1 MKLKNICFGIVCTV
15 ALVGCTDKM
24 DYHEY
29 TNYGKEYVFSDFGRT
44 AAFVNNIYS
53 YLDYDLLGTTSL
65 ASACDEA
72 EMALNYSNVLDYT
85 NGNWTA
91 LNPKSQWNYYTPIR
105 AANYFLENGLNLE
118 FSDLILNQ
126 DYEAQMKRYGRYQY
140 EVRLLRAYYYFLL
153 VRAYGDV
160 PFTTKVLT
168 EAEAN
173 SLERT
178 PASQVFDF
186 IISECDVVAP
196 QLPVDYSKLDND
208 AAGGTNPEAGRVTRG
223 AALALKARASLYC
236 ASKLFNDSENR
247 DLYKRAATASLDVIN
262 YCGENNITLGKYT
275 DLWGADN
282 WKASEMIFVR
292 RVGDTDD
299 PERTNF
305 PIGMENAKSGNCP
318 TQTLVDAY
326 EMKNGGEPNQKDP
339 YTGRDPR
346 FAMTIA
352 VNGDKWPNTNPNPL
366 EIYTGGRDA
375 APVPYAT
382 PTGYYV
388 KKYVDGATDISAS
401 TSSGGKR
408 HSWITFRL
416 GEFLLNYAEATF
428 KYFGSADIKD
438 AELTMTAREAVN
450 KVRKRTGV
458 DMPDFPEG
466 MSSSDF
472 WSRYKN
478 ERMVELA
485 FEGHRFWDVRRWKEG
500 GFTSIGRMLI
510 TKNSDDSFTYT
521 RSIKALVWD
530 DKMYFYPIPD
540 SEIRKNPNLKQNPGY
555 RFCRCHADVR
565 HVSG

>member
-186 IISECDVVAP
+186 IISECDAVAP

-352 VNGDKWPNTNPNPL
+352 VNGDKCPNTNPNPL

-540 SEIRKNPNLKQNPGY
+540 SEIRKNPNLKQNPGW
-555 RFCRCHADVR
+555 DK
-565 HVSG
+565 

>member
-186 IISECDVVAP
+186 IISECDAVAP

-416 GEFLLNYAEATF
+416 GEFLLDYAEATF

-540 SEIRKNPNLKQNPGY
+540 SEIRKNPNLKQNPGW
-555 RFCRCHADVR
+555 DK
-565 HVSG
+565 

>member
-178 PASQVFDF
+178 PASQVFDL
-186 IISECDVVAP
+186 IISECDAVAP

-540 SEIRKNPNLKQNPGY
+540 SEIRKNPNLKQNPGW
-555 RFCRCHADVR
+555 DK
-565 HVSG
+565 

>member
-186 IISECDVVAP
+186 IISECDAVAP

-401 TSSGGKR
+401 TSSGSKR

-540 SEIRKNPNLKQNPGY
+540 SEIRKNPNLKQNPGW
-555 RFCRCHADVR
+555 DK
-565 HVSG
+565 

>member
-339 YTGRDPR
+339 YTGRDPL

-500 GFTSIGRMLI
+500 GFTSIGRMLSS
-510 TKNSDDSFTYT
+510 KNADDSFTYT

-540 SEIRKNPNLKQNPGY
+540 SEIRKNPNLKQNPGW
-555 RFCRCHADVR
+555 DK
-565 HVSG
+565 

>member
-126 DYEAQMKRYGRYQY
+126 DYEVQMKRYGRYQY

-540 SEIRKNPNLKQNPGY
+540 SEIRKNPNLKQNPGW
-555 RFCRCHADVR
+555 DK
-565 HVSG
+565 

>member
-53 YLDYDLLGTTSL
+53 YLDLLGTTSL

-186 IISECDVVAP
+186 IISECDAVAP

-208 AAGGTNPEAGRVTRG
+208 AAGTNPEAGRVTRG

-540 SEIRKNPNLKQNPGY
+540 SEIRKNPNLKQNPGW
-555 RFCRCHADVR
+555 DK
-565 HVSG
+565 

>member
-91 LNPKSQWNYYTPIR
+91 RNPKSQWNYYTPIR

-186 IISECDVVAP
+186 IISECDAVAP

-540 SEIRKNPNLKQNPGY
+540 SEIRKNPNLKQNPGW
-555 RFCRCHADVR
+555 DK
-565 HVSG
+565 

>member
-500 GFTSIGRMLI
+500 GFTSIGIMLI

-540 SEIRKNPNLKQNPGY
+540 SEIRKNPNLKQNPGW
-555 RFCRCHADVR
+555 DK
-565 HVSG
+565 

>member
-1 MKLKNICFGIVCTV
+1 MKLKNICFGIFCTV

-186 IISECDVVAP
+186 IISECDAVAP

-540 SEIRKNPNLKQNPGY
+540 SEIRKNPNLKQNPGW
-555 RFCRCHADVR
+555 DK
-565 HVSG
+565 

>member
-186 IISECDVVAP
+186 IISECDAVAP

-416 GEFLLNYAEATF
+416 GEFLLNYAEAMNEWKGPDET
-428 KYFGSADIKD
+428 
-438 AELTMTAREAVN
+438 AEGCPLTARQVLNMVRDCADMKHIDANGEEFTA
-450 KVRKRTGV
+450 KVR
-458 DMPDFPEG
+458 
-466 MSSSDF
+466 
-472 WSRYKN
+472 Y
-478 ERMVELA
+478 ERRIELA
-485 FEGHRFWDVRRWKEG
+485 FEGHRFYDIRRWKIAGLDEVRNLYG
-500 GFTSIGRMLI
+500 VKI
-510 TKNSDDSFTYT
+510 TKNGTSLSYQ
-521 RSIKALVWD
+521 KVLLQKMYWD
-530 DKMYFYPIPD
+530 DKMYLFPYPQNEIYMNPD
-540 SEIRKNPNLKQNPGY
+540 LGQNPGWNN
-555 RFCRCHADVR
+555 
-565 HVSG
+565 GN

>member
-105 AANYFLENGLNLE
+105 AANYFLENCLNLE

-186 IISECDVVAP
+186 IISECDAVAP

-540 SEIRKNPNLKQNPGY
+540 SEIRKNPNLKQNPGW
-555 RFCRCHADVR
+555 DK
-565 HVSG
+565 

>member
-305 PIGMENAKSGNCP
+305 PVGMENAKSGNCP

-540 SEIRKNPNLKQNPGY
+540 SEIRKNPNLKQNPGW
-555 RFCRCHADVR
+555 DK
-565 HVSG
+565 

>member
-305 PIGMENAKSGNCP
+305 PIGMETATSGNCP
-318 TQTLVDAY
+318 TQTMVDAY

-540 SEIRKNPNLKQNPGY
+540 SEIRKNPNLKQNPGW
-555 RFCRCHADVR
+555 DK
-565 HVSG
+565 

>member
-186 IISECDVVAP
+186 IISECDAVAP

-450 KVRKRTGV
+450 KVRKRTGE

-540 SEIRKNPNLKQNPGY
+540 SEIRKNPNLKQNPGW
-555 RFCRCHADVR
+555 DK
-565 HVSG
+565 

>member
-186 IISECDVVAP
+186 IISECDAVAP

-485 FEGHRFWDVRRWKEG
+485 FEGHRFWDVRRWQEG

-540 SEIRKNPNLKQNPGY
+540 SEIRKNPNLKQNPGW
-555 RFCRCHADVR
+555 DK
-565 HVSG
+565 

>member
-126 DYEAQMKRYGRYQY
+126 DYEMQMKRYGRYQY

-540 SEIRKNPNLKQNPGY
+540 SEIRKNPNLKQNPGW
-555 RFCRCHADVR
+555 DK
-565 HVSG
+565 